1 MTTPLL
7 PEIADPTTFGGPF
20 ANHAPVVDPT
30 TDMDASYQNLLNA
43 QVAMLSHTAPRAWV
57 RCTVSGGVVTVADH
71 DAVWGN
77 TSGVKPTATYVGTG
91 NYTVEWAASY
101 NDLQDTP
108 ESHAVSL
115 RCAHASGFKSSAA
128 RIVNS
133 RLSDAV
139 TAEVTAYDAAGSAA
153 ELDQFTVTVW

>member
-1 MTTPLL
+1 
-7 PEIADPTTFGGPF
+7 
-20 ANHAPVVDPT
+20 
-30 TDMDASYQNLLNA
+30 MDASYQNLLNA

-57 RCTVSGGVVTVADH
+57 RCTVSGGVTVADH
-71 DAVWGN
+71 DAVGATRRASSPRPP
-77 TSGVKPTATYVGTG
+77 TSGRGTTRSNGQRLTTTCKTRRRATRSACGVLMRAG
-91 NYTVEWAASY
+91 
-101 NDLQDTP
+101 
-108 ESHAVSL
+108 
-115 RCAHASGFKSSAA
+115 SGSSAA

>member
-77 TSGVKPTATYVGTG
+77 TSGVKPGHLRRDGELHGRMGGVLQRPARTRRRATRSACGVLMRAG
-91 NYTVEWAASY
+91 
-101 NDLQDTP
+101 
-108 ESHAVSL
+108 
-115 RCAHASGFKSSAA
+115 SGSSAA